1 MKPNRVAVLAAGAI
15 ILSVGVSQTL
25 RSQDKFSNMDRE
37 RAEYMLQVI
46 RDEVKK
52 HYYDPTYHGVDLD
65 ARYKTYDEQIK
76 EAQDLGAT
84 FRDIGAYLSALHDS
98 HTFFIPPS
106 RSYRFDYGFRMQMIG
121 DQAYVVEVRP
131 SSDAATKLHPG
142 DEILS
147 LGRYSVNRKD
157 FADLSYYLYQL
168 APQGGIALDLRNP
181 AGQERREMVQTKF
194 IQGSHLVDLT
204 LEHGDAGIWK
214 VIHEQEAHEHLLRQR
229 WKETGDTLIWK
240 MPEFI
245 MDEGSIDDMFG
256 RARKHKALI
265 MDLRGN
271 PGGSVEVLERIVGY
285 VMEHDVSIAKRMSR
299 KDEKPET
306 AKSHGNDRFKGK
318 LIVLV
323 DSRSASAAELLAR
336 TMQLE
341 HRGTVVGDQTAGAV
355 MESRFY
361 PENIGQDRKIFY
373 AVAVTD
379 ANLIMSDGK
388 SLEGVGVT
396 PDVIVLPTAADL
408 AAGRDLALAKAAEL
422 AGVKLDPT
430 AAGKLFPFEWAPLSA
445 E

>member
-1 MKPNRVAVLAAGAI
+1 MKRSCVILLAAGAI
-15 ILSVGVSQTL
+15 LLVPGAQKPL
-25 RSQDKFSNMDRE
+25 RGQDKLSNMDRE

-52 HYYDPTYHGVDLD
+52 HYYDAAYHGVDLD
-65 ARYKTYDEQIK
+65 ARFETYDVQIK
-76 EAQDLGAT
+76 QARDLSAT
-84 FRDIGAYLSALHDS
+84 FRDIAAYLSALHDS

-106 RSYRFDYGFRMQMIG
+106 LSYRFDYGFRFQVIG
-121 DQAYVVEVRP
+121 DRAFITEVRP
-131 SSDAATKLHPG
+131 GSDAASKIHPG
-142 DEILS
+142 DEILN
-147 LGRYSVNRKD
+147 LGRFSVNRKD

-168 APQGGIALDLRNP
+168 APQGGVGFDLRSP

-204 LEHGDAGIWK
+204 LEHGDTGIYK
-214 VIHEQEAHEHLLRQR
+214 VIHQQEAQEHLLRQR
-229 WKETGDTLIWK
+229 WKEPGDTLIWK

-245 MDEGSIDDMFG
+245 IDENSIDEMFG

-265 MDLRGN
+265 LDLRGN
-271 PGGSVEVLERIVGY
+271 PGGRVDDLEKIVGY
-285 VMEHDVSIAKRMSR
+285 VMDHDVSIAKRVSR

-306 AKSHGNDRFKGK
+306 AKSRGNDTFKGK
-318 LIVLV
+318 VIVLV
-323 DSRSASAAELLAR
+323 DSRSASAAELFAR
-336 TMQLE
+336 IIQLE

-355 MESRFY
+355 MQSRFY

-373 AVAVTD
+373 AVAITD

-408 AAGRDLALAKAAEL
+408 AAGRDPALAKAAEL
-422 AGVKLDPT
+422 AGVKLDPE